1 MAISHTD
8 AKFRKSTIFYRAA
21 GENKKVNLVLEV
33 QGVSKLFRVQ
43 RNRPA
48 TLKELFIQRLNGR
61 HPAVAV
67 EHWALREVSISL
79 EKGHSLGIIG
89 HNGAGKSTLLRLICG
104 LGRPTTGTIQYW
116 GQIGSLLELG
126 SGFQPEMTGR
136 ENLLTGGILG
146 GLSRRDVEAIQDDI
160 IAFAELEEFI
170 DQAVRTYSSGMYL
183 RLAFATVTH
192 FDPDFLIIDELLAV
206 GDSRFQQKCLDRLKS
221 FRRAGKS
228 LLIVSHDLDQIR
240 ASCDEVLVLE
250 EGRVLMR
257 GDPES
262 AIRSYYDVMRQRTEK
277 RQAQIGV
284 PHQFT
289 APIQQGSRY
298 GTQEASIT
306 AVRLLDGEDRM
317 TDHIYVGSPL
327 TIELEYL
334 RLNTVSDM
342 ACLVGIFNENYT
354 KCFETFIP
362 SIQKASGELPAR
374 GSIRCRLPEVSLVPA
389 RYSVSVGLFPPDW
402 SFVYDHHGH
411 MHTLH
416 VMNESGI
423 HADVSG
429 ILMVRP
435 DWAVRPLDPP

>member
-1 MAISHTD
+1 VD
-8 AKFRKSTIFYRAA
+8 
-21 GENKKVNLVLEV
+21 LVLEI
-33 QGVSKLFRVQ
+33 QGVSKRFRTQ

-61 HPAVAV
+61 YPAAAGD
-67 EHWALREVSISL
+67 HWALREISLSL
-79 EKGHSLGIIG
+79 EKGRSLGIIG

-146 GLSRRDVEAIQDDI
+146 GLTRREAEAIQDEI

-170 DQAVRTYSSGMYL
+170 DQPVRTYSSGMYL
-183 RLAFATVTH
+183 RLAFATITH

-206 GDSRFQQKCLDRLKS
+206 GDSRFHQKCLDRLKS
-221 FRRAGKS
+221 FQKAGKS

-240 ASCDEVLVLE
+240 ASCDEVMVLE
-250 EGRVLMR
+250 EGRIVAR

-284 PHQFT
+284 AQQPI
-289 APIQQGSRY
+289 APAQLGTRY
-298 GTQEASIT
+298 GTQEATIT
-306 AVRLLDGEDRM
+306 AVRLLDGEERM
-317 TDHIYVGSPL
+317 TDHIYAGSPL
-327 TIELEYL
+327 TVELEYL
-334 RLNTVSDM
+334 RVDTVADM
-342 ACLVGIFNENYT
+342 ACLVGIFNENNT

-362 SIQKASGELPAR
+362 SVHTASGKLSER
-374 GSIRCRLPEVSLVPA
+374 GSIRCHLPEVPLVPA
-389 RYSVSVGLFPPDW
+389 RYYIAVGLFPTDW
-402 SFVYDHHGH
+402 SFVYDHHGQ

-423 HADVSG
+423 LADVSG
-429 ILMVRP
+429 VLMVRP
-435 DWAVRPLDPP
+435 DWDVRSLDPS

>member
-1 MAISHTD
+1 MD
-8 AKFRKSTIFYRAA
+8 
-21 GENKKVNLVLEV
+21 LVLEI
-33 QGVSKLFRVQ
+33 QGVSKRFWIQ

-48 TLKELFIQRLNGR
+48 TLKELFSQRLNGGYR
-61 HPAVAV
+61 TAAG
-67 EHWALREVSISL
+67 EHWALREVNVSL
-79 EKGHSLGIIG
+79 EKGRSLGIIG
-89 HNGAGKSTLLRLICG
+89 HNGAGKSTLLRLVCG
-104 LGRPTTGTIQYW
+104 LGRPTTGKIRYW
-116 GQIGSLLELG
+116 GQLGSLLELG
-126 SGFQPEMTGR
+126 SGFQSEMTGR

-146 GLSRRDVEAIQDDI
+146 GLSRREVEAIQDDI

-170 DQAVRTYSSGMYL
+170 DQPVRTYSSGMYL

-192 FDPDFLIIDELLAV
+192 FDPDFLVIDEQLAV
-206 GDSRFQQKCLDRLKS
+206 GDSRFRQKCLDRLKS
-221 FRRAGKS
+221 FRKAGKS

-250 EGRVLMR
+250 EGRILMR

-284 PHQFT
+284 ADQPI
-289 APIQQGSRY
+289 APVQQGTRY

-306 AVRLLDGEDRM
+306 AVRLFDGEDRM
-317 TDHIYVGSPL
+317 TDHIYAGSPL
-327 TIELEYL
+327 TVELEYL
-334 RLNTVSDM
+334 RLNAVSDM

-362 SIQKASGELPAR
+362 SVQTASGQLSER
-374 GSIRCRLPEVSLVPA
+374 GSIRCRLPQVPLVPA
-389 RYSVSVGLFPPDW
+389 RYYIDVGLFPPDW
-402 SFVYDHHGH
+402 SFVYDHHQA

-423 HADVSG
+423 LADVSG
-429 ILMVRP
+429 VLMVRP
-435 DWAVRPLDPP
+435 DWVIRTLDPS

>member
-1 MAISHTD
+1 
-8 AKFRKSTIFYRAA
+8 
-21 GENKKVNLVLEV
+21 VNLVLEV
-33 QGVSKLFRVQ
+33 QGVSKRFRVQ

-61 HPAVAV
+61 HPAAAV

-104 LGRPTTGTIQYW
+104 LGRPTTGKIQYW

-228 LLIVSHDLDQIR
+228 LLSL
-240 ASCDEVLVLE
+240 
-250 EGRVLMR
+250 
-257 GDPES
+257 
-262 AIRSYYDVMRQRTEK
+262 
-277 RQAQIGV
+277 
-284 PHQFT
+284 
-289 APIQQGSRY
+289 SR
-298 GTQEASIT
+298 
-306 AVRLLDGEDRM
+306 
-317 TDHIYVGSPL
+317 P
-327 TIELEYL
+327 
-334 RLNTVSDM
+334 
-342 ACLVGIFNENYT
+342 
-354 KCFETFIP
+354 
-362 SIQKASGELPAR
+362 
-374 GSIRCRLPEVSLVPA
+374 
-389 RYSVSVGLFPPDW
+389 
-402 SFVYDHHGH
+402 
-411 MHTLH
+411 
-416 VMNESGI
+416 
-423 HADVSG
+423 
-429 ILMVRP
+429 
-435 DWAVRPLDPP
+435 